1 MNNQLTHFDFNLY
14 ELRVRCDRAE
24 VMLRNLLQLQGAD
37 KVCFTVPHDDVVV
50 TIETAIGLLV
60 E

>member
-1 MNNQLTHFDFNLY
+1 MNNQLTHVDFQLY
-14 ELRVRCDRAE
+14 DLRVRCDRAE
-24 VMLRNLLQLQGAD
+24 VMLRNLLLLQGTD

-50 TIETAIGLLV
+50 TIGTAIGLLV